1 MDATNAPRKILV
13 IKLGALGDFI
23 QALGA
28 MKAIR
33 QHHKSAEIILLTTKP
48 FEGFAKRSNYFND
61 IWLDKK
67 PKTFDFAGWLALRG
81 KLTDANFDRVYDLQ
95 NNDRTSIYLRLF
107 PRKKRPEWVGAAKG
121 ASHRNDAPERTIG
134 HALDGHKQTLAL
146 AGIENVEVDP
156 MEWIKEDLSAFDL
169 KKPFVL
175 FVPGSAP
182 QHPQKRW
189 PAENY
194 AALGNKLVERDI
206 QPVLLG
212 TQAEAETT
220 SEIKTACPTALDLT
234 GKTNLFQIPALAHEA
249 HGAIGN
255 DTGPMHMIAA
265 TGCPALALYSSHSNP
280 VKHGI
285 KGKKTAAIQVEV
297 LSDLNVE
304 TVYKKFM
311 ETID

>member
-1 MDATNAPRKILV
+1 MDAPEAPQKIL
-13 IKLGALGDFI
+13 IRKLGALGDFI

-33 QHHKSAEIILLTTKP
+33 EHHKTAEIILLTTKP
-48 FEGFAKRSNYFND
+48 FENFANKSKYFDD

-121 ASHRNDAPERTIG
+121 ASHRNTSPERTIG

-146 AGIENVEVDP
+146 AGIENVEIDNL
-156 MEWIKEDLSAFDL
+156 EWIKEDLSTFDL

-194 AALGNKLVERDI
+194 AALGNKLAEQDI
-206 QPVLLG
+206 QPILLG
-212 TQAEAETT
+212 TNAEAETT
-220 SEIKTACPTALDLT
+220 SGIKKTCPAALDLT
-234 GKTNLFQIPALAHEA
+234 GKTSLFQIPALAHQA

-255 DTGPMHMIAA
+255 DTGPMHIIAA
-265 TGCPALALYSSHSNP
+265 TGCPSLALYSSHSNP

-285 KGKKTAAIQVEV
+285 KGEKTATLQVED
-297 LSDLNVE
+297 LSDLNVD
-304 TVYKKFM
+304 TVYNKLT
-311 ETID
+311 EITA